1 MKNTTFTRTTKKVIT
16 TLTAAGCMLSVSAGA
31 LGNSTISNVIFGNA
45 IVADAA
51 ANDASTIIDARNGN
65 VELVQGK
72 FYISP
77 NKLYVLVF
85 QGDGNLVVYHYN
97 PSTGKAYSPT
107 WSSQTEKRNGKKC
120 ILQGDG
126 NFVIYRSDGKAIW
139 NTRTNGKKNAYLTF
153 SNSGEI
159 RVVSRNTGSTTWSS
173 TYNHGYS
180 ISVDERPFNWPVPDC
195 KAISSAFN
203 DGRNHGAIDIAA
215 AYGTSVKAAAGGTVQ
230 TYYGYNNGA
239 GNYVVITHNIAGA
252 TYLTV
257 YMHLSQIT
265 VANGATVSAG
275 TEIGKVGS
283 TGRSTGAH
291 LDFSIREGNYN
302 GTRLDPGYYTNIPA
316 GLYSCANSS
325 NNTKNYVNEINANR
339 NKSFTLSS
347 HTKSNY

>member
-153 SNSGEI
+153 SNSGVI

-180 ISVDERPFNWPVPDC
+180 IDQGPIIDKPADGQLSAHFHSSEFACKRCGKTHAIDPNLIDKLEALYTKLNCSKIIVNSGYRDPDCSVAVGGYRTDAHTLGLAADVVCYDKNGNVIPCETTAWAAEQIGFTGIGLMNGGAIHLDVRTTSNYSNGHWFGDERT
-195 KAISSAFN
+195 
-203 DGRNHGAIDIAA
+203 G
-215 AYGTSVKAAAGGTVQ
+215 
-230 TYYGYNNGA
+230 NN
-239 GNYVVITHNIAGA
+239 NIA
-252 TYLTV
+252 T
-257 YMHLSQIT
+257 
-265 VANGATVSAG
+265 
-275 TEIGKVGS
+275 
-283 TGRSTGAH
+283 
-291 LDFSIREGNYN
+291 F
-302 GTRLDPGYYTNIPA
+302 
-316 GLYSCANSS
+316 
-325 NNTKNYVNEINANR
+325 KNYHR
-339 NKSFTLSS
+339 
-347 HTKSNY
+347 